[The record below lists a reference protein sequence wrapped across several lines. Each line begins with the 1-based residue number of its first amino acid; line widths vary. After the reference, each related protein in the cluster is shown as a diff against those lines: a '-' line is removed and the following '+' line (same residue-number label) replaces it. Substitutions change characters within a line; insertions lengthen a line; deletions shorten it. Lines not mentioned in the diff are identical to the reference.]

1 MESKAI
7 RSMAQLLTDGGA
19 GREIVDL
26 WEEYESGQSPEAK
39 VVKDLDKFDMI
50 LQAFEY
56 EQKEESP
63 GRLEEFFDSTKGVFK
78 TEKVKQWV
86 ADLYEKRDSS
96 MSDSGTTC
104 ESGD

>member
-26 WEEYESGQSPEAK
+26 WEEYESGQTPEAK

-50 LQAFEY
+50 LQVTFWGTELAFLKSVCQVRRY
-56 EQKEESP
+56 RIILLFCRHRKYK
-63 GRLEEFFDSTKGVFK
+63 L
-78 TEKVKQWV
+78 
-86 ADLYEKRDSS
+86 RD
-96 MSDSGTTC
+96 
-104 ESGD
+104 

>member
-7 RSMAQLLTDGGA
+7 LSMADLLTDGSFGQ
-19 GREIVDL
+19 EIVNL
-26 WEEYESGQSPEAK
+26 WEEYDAGLTPEAK

-56 EQKEESP
+56 EQKEETP
-63 GRLEEFFDSTKGVFK
+63 GRLEEFFESTKGVFK

-86 ADLYEKRDSS
+86 EALSEKRESSKSDSS
-96 MSDSGTTC
+96 TT
-104 ESGD
+104 